1 MRKRGTFAADVSNP
15 QAKLRGDMSAQ
26 SEGHDETTRPH
37 DDLAR
42 RLTQVLG
49 IARKVIDRLVPDGY
63 TDPAEPVNNLRPE
76 KLISETALLLFA
88 ASTADSDE
96 DVRSTVDELA
106 QELIPYA
113 RDERML
119 LGVCLEPA
127 LAWDYAAAH
136 VLLTRIG
143 FPDPGFD
150 QLLGQAAGA
159 QPRSGRERV
168 PYRVLEQEW
177 LQNNWHDKSAE
188 WVAAPSLAALG
199 SVVNQPMDVLSG
211 SREDVYAFAHGLMY
225 IADFNVHPTGWPRPT
240 DDILGEAEAAVA
252 RCLDEQDYDLGGE
265 VLLAWPLTGQPWS
278 AAATFGFRVLA
289 GVEDQVGF
297 LAAPSTRL
305 ERLEGLQGDER
316 SDYLLATAYHTAY
329 VMGLLCA
336 TSLQPGKAPPV
347 RIPVDGAVAGSA
359 AQILPFLED
368 GSADLHWMVEFRR
381 LSGEERDAIAGM
393 LFTIAVRRHIH
404 LRQFGQLHKLLEV
417 CHRLGLSDAPA
428 ASQTAEM
435 LSRLATLALLG
446 RVPAGNGAPNL

>member
-1 MRKRGTFAADVSNP
+1 MR
-15 QAKLRGDMSAQ
+15 AQ
-26 SEGHDETTRPH
+26 SEGHDETTWER

-42 RLTQVLG
+42 RLTQALG
-49 IARKVIDRLVPDGY
+49 IARKVIDRLATDGY
-63 TDPAEPVNNLRPE
+63 TDPAEPANNLRPE
-76 KLISETALLLFA
+76 KVISETALLLFA
-88 ASTADSDE
+88 ASTAESAT
-96 DVRSTVDELA
+96 VRSTVDDLA
-106 QELIPYA
+106 LKLSPFA

-150 QLLGQAAGA
+150 KLLGQAAGA
-159 QPRSGRERV
+159 QARSGRERV

-177 LQNNWHDKSAE
+177 LQNNWRNKAPES
-188 WVAAPSLAALG
+188 VAAPSLAALG
-199 SVVNQPMDVLSG
+199 SVVNQPMDVLGG

-225 IADFNVHPTGWPRPT
+225 IADFNVHATRWPRPP
-240 DDILGEAEAAVA
+240 DDILGEAEAALA

-289 GVEDQVGF
+289 SVEDQAGF
-297 LAAPSTRL
+297 LAGPSTRL
-305 ERLEGLQGDER
+305 ERLEGLEGDER
-316 SDYLLATAYHTAY
+316 TDYLLATAYHTAY

-336 TSLQPGKAPPV
+336 TSLQPGMAPPL
-347 RIPVDGAVAGSA
+347 RIPVEGTVAGSA
-359 AQILPFLED
+359 AQILPFLEE
-368 GSADLHWMVEFRR
+368 GSADRHWMAEFRR
-381 LSGEERDAIAGM
+381 LSGEERDAMAGV

-404 LRQFGQLHKLLEV
+404 LRQFGEVHKLLGI
-417 CHRLGLSDAPA
+417 CHRWGLSDSPA

-435 LSRLATLALLG
+435 LSRLATLADLA
-446 RVPAGNGAPNL
+446 RAPEGNDGPNP